1 MVMQWMSLTSLLWV
15 SRLWSHAGGQ
25 AAQAAEKE
33 WQHKLQQQEQQWA
46 QKQQLL
52 EKHWAAR

>member
-1 MVMQWMSLTSLLWV
+1 MIRQWVPLTALLQASWTWSL
-15 SRLWSHAGGQ
+15 AGGQ

-33 WQHKLQQQEQQWA
+33 WQHKLQQQEQQWG